1 MLLPDDVCERAGA
14 MTAVQRSGQGSVES
28 SGATSGLA
36 LRAALGIPLGA
47 LLAWA
52 LVGAGFLNYDTAY
65 SLLWGGD
72 LAHGRAP
79 DFTVPLAPT
88 PHPLATLTGIVLTP
102 FGDAAQPIWVVLAF
116 GALGALG
123 WLSYELGA
131 HWFGPAAGAVAA
143 LVILTRLPVL
153 SFGVRAYVDIPYAA
167 LVLGA
172 ILAEARNPGSRR
184 PLILLFLAGL
194 LRPEAWLFS
203 FAYVVWKRDFRLL
216 PLAAAA
222 PVLWLVHDQI
232 VTGDWHHSLTD
243 TRTNA
248 ETLRRI
254 TGLDD
259 VPTTMPRR
267 LGEILREPAL
277 LGAAAGGILVLAFMR
292 RRAGLLVAAGFL
304 SIVAFCVLAA
314 AGLPI
319 LTRYLIV
326 PAAILA
332 VFCGAGVFG
341 WLRMPPEHPWRK
353 RWATIGGVVLAAFV
367 IFAPSQLNR
376 IGDLRDSMG
385 IQSEILSDLHSISEH
400 IRCEPVGVPN
410 HRPVPHVA
418 LWADIAPG
426 EIVSAQLEKIEAG
439 VYLQPASERVL
450 RNFTLDPNDPK
461 RLTAAVP
468 PGGFE
473 LELRNESWLLYSTC
487 HIYDTAT
494 G

>member
-1 MLLPDDVCERAGA
+1 

-72 LAHGRAP
+72 LAHGRTP
-79 DFTVPLAPT
+79 DLSVPLSPT

-102 FGDAAQPIWVVLAF
+102 FGDAAQPVWVVLAF
-116 GALGALG
+116 LSLGALG
-123 WLSYELGA
+123 WLTYELGA

-143 LVILTRLPVL
+143 LLILTRIPVL

-172 ILAEARNPGSRR
+172 ILAEARRSRTTV
-184 PLILLFLAGL
+184 PLILLAFAGL

-203 FAYVVWKRDFRLL
+203 FAYLVWKRDLRLL

-243 TRTNA
+243 TRDNA
-248 ETLRRI
+248 ETLQRI

-259 VPTTMPRR
+259 VPVTMPRR
-267 LGEILREPAL
+267 LGEILREPGL

-292 RRAGLLVAAGFL
+292 RRAGLLVVTGFL
-304 SIVAFCVLAA
+304 SIGAFCVLAA

-319 LTRYLIV
+319 LGRYLLV

-341 WLRMPPEHPWRK
+341 WLRMPPDHPWRK
-353 RWATIGGVVLAAFV
+353 RWAAIGGMVLAAFV
-367 IFAPSQLNR
+367 IFAPGQADR
-376 IGDLRDSMG
+376 IGDLRASMG
-385 IQSEILSDLHSISEH
+385 IQSEILADLHDMADVIY
-400 IRCEPVGVPN
+400 CEPVTVPN
-410 HRPVPHVA
+410 HRPVPHLA
-418 LWADIAPG
+418 LWTDIPPG
-426 EIVSAQLEKIEAG
+426 EIVSAQLERPAEG
-439 VYLQPASERVL
+439 VYLDPASERVL
-450 RNFTLDPNDPK
+450 RNFTLDPKDPK

-468 PGGFE
+468 PGFQ
-473 LELRNESWLLYSTC
+473 LEFRNNSWVLYAKDC
-487 HIYDTAT
+487 QAYDTAT